1 MDRLSHRQEVHLDVC
16 SYCRDC
22 LVTLV
27 LTKSAEDRS
36 RFDALLD
43 SWGPGGEIILQKAT
57 VLVAGIQARSV
68 TLCSPRPTQTR
79 SKGRLI
85 HNEATNG
92 EDTRASNR
100 RGGRCSP
107 TMVNR
112 SRRWEWRDFSAKVVD
127 LYPYRCRACH
137 HASIGRDARIHNAV

>member
-43 SWGPGGEIILQKAT
+43 SWGPGGEIILQK
-57 VLVAGIQARSV
+57 GDCARCGYSGEV
-68 TLCSPRPTQTR
+68 CYFVFAPPNPDTEQRSP
-79 SKGRLI
+79 
-85 HNEATNG
+85 
-92 EDTRASNR
+92 DT
-100 RGGRCSP
+100 
-107 TMVNR
+107 
-112 SRRWEWRDFSAKVVD
+112 
-127 LYPYRCRACH
+127 
-137 HASIGRDARIHNAV
+137 